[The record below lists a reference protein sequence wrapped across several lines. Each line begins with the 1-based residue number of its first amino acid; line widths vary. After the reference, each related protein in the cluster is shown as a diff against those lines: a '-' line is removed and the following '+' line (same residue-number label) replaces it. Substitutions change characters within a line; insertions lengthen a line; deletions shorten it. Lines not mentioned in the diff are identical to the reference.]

1 MTTADFE
8 AAVRAHQGM
17 VYSIAY
23 HFFRNAGVAEELAQ
37 DVFLQLYEHRQ
48 SVAAGDHAVWW
59 LRRAVTHRCIDH
71 ARRRSVAVEVA
82 VADLPEVACA
92 PRLPDPLLRDCLRR
106 LVASLPET
114 PRMVVILRYGEDMD
128 AGEIARVLNMPVR
141 TVWSHLQRS
150 VALIRAKA
158 SRLISEKVHEP
169 VRRRTS

>member
-8 AAVRAHQGM
+8 AALRAHQGM

-48 SVAAGDHAVWW
+48 SVAAGDHAVRW
-59 LRRAVTHRCIDH
+59 LRRAATHRCIDH
-71 ARRRSVAVEVA
+71 ARRPSVTAEVA
-82 VADLPEVACA
+82 VADLPEVGCE
-92 PRLPDPLLRDCLRR
+92 PPLPDPLLRDRLRR

-114 PRMVVILRYGEDMD
+114 PRMVVILRYGEDLE
-128 AGEIARVLNMPVR
+128 AGEIARVLDMPVR

-150 VALIRAKA
+150 IALIREKA
-158 SRLISEKVHEP
+158 SRLTGENVHEP